1 MILSEQE
8 REDILKKYSD
18 NTSDEVLRHLRRNF
32 PIGKPTIDI
41 GGFSPNM
48 ITVGDKSYWIEGNKK
63 LLVNKIFG
71 FIEDRFND
79 IDKPTIRRTVKKYL
93 DFFR

>member
-32 PIGKPTIDI
+32 PVGNPVIDI

-48 ITVGDKSYWIEGNKK
+48 ITVNNKSYWIEGNKK
-63 LLVNKIFG
+63 FLVNKIFG
-71 FIEDRFND
+71 LIEDKFNN

-93 DFFR
+93 DFFI